1 MQSYRFLRLVIGTH
15 PEHIPAVLTLQPAQA
30 LARWCRGNRSLIG
43 TAPFSP
49 RPRRCLMLIRAWS
62 LERSE

>member
-30 LARWCRGNRSLIG
+30 LASGGFEEIDRLSELL
-43 TAPFSP
+43 ASP
-49 RPRRCLMLIRAWS
+49 
-62 LERSE
+62 